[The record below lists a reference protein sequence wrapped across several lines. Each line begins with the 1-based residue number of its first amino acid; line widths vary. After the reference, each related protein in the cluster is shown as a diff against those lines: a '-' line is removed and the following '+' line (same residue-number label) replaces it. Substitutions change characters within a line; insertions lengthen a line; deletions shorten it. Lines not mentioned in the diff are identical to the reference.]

1 MKTSLR
7 KLRGFA
13 LHKHDAKDWGDLR
26 PLPQLDELAQASKDM
41 HDMRDCYDSLLSAA
55 AATANS
61 AYEFSESLREMGS
74 CLLQKTALNDDEES
88 GSVLLK
94 LGKLQYELH
103 KLVDSYRSHIFQT
116 IAVPSESLLNEL
128 QTVEEMK
135 LQCDEKRD
143 VYDFMIKRYKEKG
156 RSRGGGKGESF
167 SMQQIQLA
175 RDEYDEEAT
184 LFVFRLKSL
193 KQGQSRSLLTQAA
206 RHHAAQLSFFKKALR
221 SVESVEPH
229 VKLVTEKKH
238 IDYEF
243 HGLDDEGDGDNDDDE
258 SDDNDSLGVNDD
270 GELSFDFEKH
280 DQDQDVSTSRNS
292 MELDQADIT
301 FPKVAHVEALKD
313 RLHRNSFSFKRRGV
327 SQSAPLFAEANLDR
341 AEKMR
346 QRQPSFSQKFHSYV
360 LPTPIDK
367 SPISTGS
374 GMPVPHT
381 VQTTLSERTQNL
393 WHSSPLKPGNEKMG
407 EKKVAGTNFIKVP
420 SVLKESNNN
429 IAPYRLPPPLP
440 GQVLYLGQDPLVA
453 SDLKKMKRQAFS
465 GPLTSEPWASKPTPS
480 VQHQLFSGPILPNP
494 GSQPLS
500 TSPKVSPNTSP
511 TFMSSPKISELHELP
526 RPPVASKASRSVGL
540 VGHSAPLVPRR
551 QMQSAT
557 NKPVVSPKAAPLP
570 KPPRVL
576 ARSYSIPTRDR
587 TVGEFHVTEPQEAS
601 PTPIPEMPDNSP
613 PLTPITLPNTAKP
626 LSPSSE
632 IVTRAVQFR
641 GKLNILIPFLFY
653 AAKYEVEV
661 VFY

>member
-7 KLRGFA
+7 RLRGFA
-13 LHKHDAKDWGDLR
+13 LHKHDAKDRRDLR
-26 PLPQLDELAQASKDM
+26 PLPQLDELAQASQDM

-135 LQCDEKRD
+135 QQCDEKRD

-156 RSRGGGKGESF
+156 RSRGGGKRESF
-167 SMQQIQLA
+167 SMQQIQVA

-243 HGLDDEGDGDNDDDE
+243 HGLHDEGDGDNDDDE
-258 SDDNDSLGVNDD
+258 NDDDDSIDVNDD
-270 GELSFDFEKH
+270 GELSFDFGQQ

-301 FPKVAHVEALKD
+301 FPRLPQVEALKD
-313 RLHRNSFSFKRRGV
+313 RLRRNSFSFKGRGV
-327 SQSAPLFAEANLDR
+327 SQSAPLFPETNLGR
-341 AEKMR
+341 SEKMR
-346 QRQPSFSQKFHSYV
+346 HRQTSFSRKFHSYV

-367 SPISTGS
+367 SPVSTRS
-374 GMPVPHT
+374 GMAVPT

-393 WHSSPLKPGNEKMG
+393 WHSSPLKPGNERTG
-407 EKKVAGTNFIKVP
+407 EKKIAGTNFIDVQ

-429 IAPYRLPPPLP
+429 IAPHRLPPPLT
-440 GQVLYLGQDPLVA
+440 GQVLFSGQDPLVA
-453 SDLKKMKRQAFS
+453 SDFKKIKRQAFS
-465 GPLTSEPWASKPTPS
+465 GPLTSKPWASKPVPS
-480 VQHQLFSGPILPNP
+480 DHHPMFSGPILRNP

-500 TSPKVSPNTSP
+500 TSPKVSPNASP

-526 RPPVASKASRSVGL
+526 RPPVASKASRPAGL
-540 VGHSAPLVPRR
+540 VGHSAPLVPRL

-570 KPPRVL
+570 KPPPVL
-576 ARSYSIPTRDR
+576 ARSYSIPTRDH
-587 TVGEFHVTEPQEAS
+587 TAMEFHVTEPQEAS
-601 PTPIPEMPDNSP
+601 PIPEVPDNSP

-626 LSPSSE
+626 PSPSSE

-641 GKLNILIPFLFY
+641 GVIILDMTNTIISRSENSEPD
-653 AAKYEVEV
+653 
-661 VFY
+661 

>member
-13 LHKHDAKDWGDLR
+13 LHKHDAKDRSDLR
-26 PLPQLDELAQASKDM
+26 PLPHLDELAQASKDM
-41 HDMRDCYDSLLSAA
+41 LDMRDCYDSLLAAA

-258 SDDNDSLGVNDD
+258 SDDNDSFGVNDD
-270 GELSFDFEKH
+270 GELSFDLEKH

-313 RLHRNSFSFKRRGV
+313 RLCRNSFSFKRRGV
-327 SQSAPLFAEANLDR
+327 SQSAPLFAETNLDR

-346 QRQPSFSQKFHSYV
+346 HRQPSFSQKFHSYV

-367 SPISTGS
+367 KPISTGS

-381 VQTTLSERTQNL
+381 NL
-393 WHSSPLKPGNEKMG
+393 WHSSPLKPGNEKTG
-407 EKKVAGTNFIKVP
+407 EKKVAGTNFINVL

-429 IAPYRLPPPLP
+429 IAPHRLPPPLP
-440 GQVLYLGQDPLVA
+440 GQVL
-453 SDLKKMKRQAFS
+453 QAFS

-480 VQHQLFSGPILPNP
+480 FQHQMFSGPILPNP

-526 RPPVASKASRSVGL
+526 RPPVASKASRRVGL
-540 VGHSAPLVPRR
+540 VGYSAPLAPRR

-557 NKPVVSPKAAPLP
+557 NKTVVSPKAAPLP

-576 ARSYSIPTRDR
+576 ARSYSIPTRDH
-587 TVGEFHVTEPQEAS
+587 TAGEFHVTEPQEAS

-613 PLTPITLPNTAKP
+613 PLTPITLPNTANP

-641 GKLNILIPFLFY
+641 GGD
-653 AAKYEVEV
+653 
-661 VFY
+661 